1 MVNGDNRASLNPY
14 ALGTWQRRPEQG
26 YPGQGRLEQG
36 RPAEQSSRPVPLG
49 GAASNGSEA
58 QPHHEKRG
66 IPEGEESVGTELSE
80 ELAPDPDA
88 RPRDFARP
96 EELGRRALNQA
107 RAAAKKHG
115 YRPRASR
122 LTRPKGDPRGERS
135 QGAGYSGAR
144 PDPRDPQRLNTVL
157 EKMLVNL
164 GWDRGLSAG
173 RVLAEW
179 DDIVG
184 PAIAQHCHIESF
196 EEGVLV
202 VSTDSSA
209 WAAQLRMLGPQ
220 IITRIH
226 ERVGAQVVSEI
237 KVAGPSTQSWK
248 KGRRTVTWRG
258 PRDTYG

>member
-1 MVNGDNRASLNPY
+1 MSDVGGNHGLQRSPLNPY
-14 ALGTWQRRPEQG
+14 ALGTWQQG
-26 YPGQGRLEQG
+26 TVSQGAVNRQESG
-36 RPAEQSSRPVPLG
+36 V
-49 GAASNGSEA
+49 A
-58 QPHHEKRG
+58 QPGSSAREAEEPRAERER
-66 IPEGEESVGTELSE
+66 EGGVASVGLDMTD
-80 ELAPDPDA
+80 ELAPDPEA
-88 RPRDFARP
+88 KPRDFSRP
-96 EELGRRALNQA
+96 DELGRRALNQA

-122 LTRPKGDPRGERS
+122 LTRPKGDPRGERA

-179 DDIVG
+179 DEIVG
-184 PAIAQHCHIESF
+184 PAIAQHSHIESF

-220 IITRIH
+220 IVTRIH
-226 ERVGAQVVSEI
+226 ERVGAQVVTEI
-237 KVAGPSTQSWK
+237 KVAGPSTKSWK
-248 KGRRTVTWRG
+248 KGKRTVSWRG

>member
-1 MVNGDNRASLNPY
+1 MAQSGSSAREAEEPRAE
-14 ALGTWQRRPEQG
+14 RERE
-26 YPGQGRLEQG
+26 
-36 RPAEQSSRPVPLG
+36 
-49 GAASNGSEA
+49 
-58 QPHHEKRG
+58 
-66 IPEGEESVGTELSE
+66 EGEAGVGPGMTDELT
-80 ELAPDPDA
+80 PDPEA
-88 RPRDFARP
+88 KPRDFSRP
-96 EELGRRALNQA
+96 DELGRRALNQA

-122 LTRPKGDPRGERS
+122 LTRPKGDPRGERA
-135 QGAGYSGAR
+135 QGAGYSGAG

-209 WAAQLRMLGPQ
+209 WAAQLRMLSPQ
-220 IITRIH
+220 IVTRIH

-248 KGRRTVTWRG
+248 KGSRTVTWRG

>member
-1 MVNGDNRASLNPY
+1 MSDAGGHHGRQRSPLNPY
-14 ALGTWQRRPEQG
+14 ALGTWHQRTASE
-26 YPGQGRLEQG
+26 
-36 RPAEQSSRPVPLG
+36 
-49 GAASNGSEA
+49 GAADKQGSGVAQSGSSAREA
-58 QPHHEKRG
+58 EEPRAERERE
-66 IPEGEESVGTELSE
+66 EGEASVGLDMTD
-80 ELAPDPDA
+80 ELAPDPEA
-88 RPRDFARP
+88 KPRDFSRP
-96 EELGRRALNQA
+96 DELGRRALNQA

-122 LTRPKGDPRGERS
+122 LTRPKGDPRGDRA

-179 DDIVG
+179 EEIVG
-184 PAIAQHCHIESF
+184 PAIAQHSHIESF

-220 IITRIH
+220 IVTRIH
-226 ERVGAQVVSEI
+226 ERVGAQVVAEI
-237 KVAGPSTQSWK
+237 KVAGPSTKSWK
-248 KGRRTVTWRG
+248 KGRRTVSWRG

>member
-1 MVNGDNRASLNPY
+1 MVNGIDESYGQQQPSLNPY
-14 ALGTWQRRPEQG
+14 ALGTWQQG
-26 YPGQGRLEQG
+26 AGSHEAVRSRGNGAAHKSEPSAQG
-36 RPAEQSSRPVPLG
+36 VKPLG
-49 GAASNGSEA
+49 EHGGERGEAGVGPQGTDEGAD
-58 QPHHEKRG
+58 
-66 IPEGEESVGTELSE
+66 
-80 ELAPDPDA
+80 ELAPDPEA
-88 RPRDFARP
+88 KPRDFSRP
-96 EELGRRALNQA
+96 DELGRRALNQA

-122 LTRPKGDPRGERS
+122 LTRPKGDPRGERA

-179 DDIVG
+179 DEIVG
-184 PAIAQHCHIESF
+184 PAIAQHSHIESF

-220 IITRIH
+220 IVTRIH

-248 KGRRTVTWRG
+248 KGRRTVSWRG

>member
-1 MVNGDNRASLNPY
+1 MSETSGGHGRQRPSLNPY
-14 ALGTWQRRPEQG
+14 ALGTWQQGGGAEQGHGVPEQVT
-26 YPGQGRLEQG
+26 GQPR
-36 RPAEQSSRPVPLG
+36 AEG
-49 GAASNGSEA
+49 GGEGSEA
-58 QPHHEKRG
+58 T
-66 IPEGEESVGTELSE
+66 VGPRMTD
-80 ELAPDPDA
+80 ELAPDTDA
-88 RPRDFARP
+88 KPRDFSRP
-96 EELGRRALNQA
+96 DELGRRALNQA

-122 LTRPKGDPRGERS
+122 LTKPKGDPRGERA

-184 PAIAQHCHIESF
+184 PAIAQHSHIESF

-220 IITRIH
+220 IVTRIH